1 MSDNIEKAARLA
13 ELTDELDTAAA
24 PEPAGVRRLR
34 EAREAAAARDASQVS
49 DVENVPRVKAG
60 DVVHATATGMHLP
73 RTTSLWGGVPA
84 LALTR
89 GDRVVV
95 TEEMIA
101 ADVDRNGNPGWTAM
115 VHDPDRQVARW
126 GRVHIAPGE
135 PPAGMQPWERGDS
148 EWSEQRELARK
159 AAWAE
164 TDPQRRAAALQR
176 VNDVYG
182 PPPTTSTITATYK
195 MDRAY
200 EEQEARIAASAA
212 AGVPNL
218 GPSQGA

>member
-1 MSDNIEKAARLA
+1 MSDNIEKVARLA
-13 ELTDELDTAAA
+13 ELTAELDTAAA

-49 DVENVPRVKAG
+49 DVASVPRVKAG

-126 GRVHIAPGE
+126 GRVHLAPGE
-135 PPAGMQPWERGDS
+135 PPADMQPWEYGDA
-148 EWSEQRELARK
+148 EWSEQREIARK
-159 AAWAE
+159 AAWSE
-164 TDPQRRAAALQR
+164 TDPKRRAEALQR
-176 VNDVYG
+176 VKQVYG
-182 PPPTTSTITATYK
+182 APPTTSTVHAVYK
-195 MDRAY
+195 GDVAY
-200 EEQEARIAASAA
+200 EAQQAAIAASAA
-212 AGVPNL
+212 AGALNL
-218 GPSQGA
+218 RGGVS